1 MIFKRFLST
10 GTNGQ
15 SALGQKEGKMSSCE
29 KRRTTGRECQVVE
42 CSHGTIHLTIGNTTI
57 SMKADVYRRVVATL
71 NLAENRLNST
81 KEGMTISRHLLQ

>member
-1 MIFKRFLST
+1 M
-10 GTNGQ
+10 
-15 SALGQKEGKMSSCE
+15 
-29 KRRTTGRECQVVE
+29 VE